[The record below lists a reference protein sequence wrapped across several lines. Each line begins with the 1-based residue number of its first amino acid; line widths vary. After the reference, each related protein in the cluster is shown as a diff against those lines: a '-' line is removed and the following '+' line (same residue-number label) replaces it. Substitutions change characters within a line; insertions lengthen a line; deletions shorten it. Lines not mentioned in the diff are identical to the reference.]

1 MSKKKVVKA
10 KAVEAEVEHVKPPD
24 QAWFIPTDEEQGVYR
39 FILAAARRARQLQG
53 GARPLISTTSRK
65 STKIAMEEV
74 RTEAVAVEIIPDGEP
89 WPPAAPMAFEQDM
102 NPDPQAVFLPTE

>member
-1 MSKKKVVKA
+1 MSDQDKNVLGDY
-10 KAVEAEVEHVKPPD
+10 VKPPD

-39 FILAAARRARQLQG
+39 FILAASRRARQLQG

-74 RTEAVAVEIIPDGEP
+74 RTAAVAVEIIPEGVP
-89 WPPAAPMAFEQDM
+89 WPPEPVIPELERPSENDGR
-102 NPDPQAVFLPTE
+102 PTFLPTE

>member
-1 MSKKKVVKA
+1 MSA
-10 KAVEAEVEHVKPPD
+10 QDTNTPADYVKPPD
-24 QAWFIPTDEEQGVYR
+24 QAWFIPSDEEQGVYR

-74 RTEAVAVEIIPDGEP
+74 RSEAVAVEIVPEGEP
-89 WPPAAPMAFEQDM
+89 WPPAPPLSPEET
-102 NPDPQAVFLPTE
+102 PQADATIPMQFLPPE

>member
-1 MSKKKVVKA
+1 MSA
-10 KAVEAEVEHVKPPD
+10 QDTNTPADYVKPPD
-24 QAWFIPTDEEQGVYR
+24 QAWFIPSDEEQGVYR

-74 RTEAVAVEIIPDGEP
+74 RSEAVAVEIVPEGEP
-89 WPPAAPMAFEQDM
+89 WPPPAPLSLEET
-102 NPDPQAVFLPTE
+102 PETDPTMQFLPPE